1 MPHLTIK
8 IPLKIKDLPFSW
20 QVWQVLA
27 GVLARKN
34 CLKSMRCHSWH
45 KLSGENDMAWIQARK
60 EAKKRVKKSVT
71 EM

>member
-8 IPLKIKDLPFSW
+8 IPLKIKDLPFLW

-34 CLKSMRCHSWH
+34 RLKSMGCREWH
-45 KLSGENDMAWIQARK
+45 EWRGKNGMMKIMTIIE
-60 EAKKRVKKSVT
+60 EKKRVKKSVT